1 MLSDK
6 KRNTPA
12 APVNFKDDNRLSI
25 MKKLEALEG
34 NKKSNFEL
42 LSKDG
47 NPLLQK
53 LAQSIKDK
61 VETHRSGLNPS
72 KPQSKQS
79 TIEKKNDSPGKNL

>member
-6 KRNTPA
+6 KRNNPGV
-12 APVNFKDDNRLSI
+12 PVNFKDDNRQSI

-53 LAQSIKDK
+53 LA
-61 VETHRSGLNPS
+61 
-72 KPQSKQS
+72 
-79 TIEKKNDSPGKNL
+79 